1 MGQLNP
7 KTTKIKSG
15 IIYNT
20 SVKSVKGEIRPLSKK
35 RYSLQE
41 YSKVDKSLN
50 PMRSQSIIEKPPKFM
65 EMSESIAYL
74 DHDLS

>member
-50 PMRSQSIIEKPPKFM
+50 PMRS
-65 EMSESIAYL
+65 
-74 DHDLS
+74 